1 MEFRVLGPLE
11 VVDGERAIEL
21 GGSKQRSVLAMLV
34 LRAGRVVSTEALVDG
49 LWGDTPPATASK
61 SLQVYVSRLRKTLG
75 DDVIVTR
82 APGYML
88 DAGPDA
94 IDVARVE
101 TLVEQARGE
110 PSFDSASTLSTALA
124 LWRGPALEDLADEP
138 FAQVEVG
145 RLEEL
150 RLSALE
156 DRIDADLALGKH
168 AALVPELEAV
178 SRSHPYRERLV
189 GQRMLALYRSGRQT
203 EALEVYRDA
212 RTRLMDEIG
221 IEPDPE
227 LRDLERRILSQDR
240 SLAAPAPA
248 DAADGTSVVSTTRR
262 RVALALAGVAIASAV
277 AVIATVLLRDS
288 HRSSIVAAPNSVAMI
303 DPRQNTVV
311 GVVPLGERPTRI
323 AVHGDDV
330 WVLQP
335 DRGTVSHI
343 SRSTNAVLGTVGVG
357 GAPSSLVAGARGVW
371 ISDARNRRVTL
382 IEPERLT
389 VAATVRTG
397 RRPLPGPYPDAG
409 LLASGYGSLW
419 FASGEET
426 ITRVDPRLVR
436 VTAQIHDV
444 VTGGSADGAITAGEG
459 SIWVAGPYGGSP
471 VTRIDP
477 RSNTILAKIPLSK
490 FRASGA
496 ATGGGS
502 VWVSDVGE
510 NNVWRIDPA
519 RNVAVA
525 TVPVGAA
532 PIGVASGYGSIWVAN
547 SGDGTVSRIDAI
559 SGKVTRTIKVG
570 GSPNGVAVTD
580 DGVWVT
586 VG

>member
-49 LWGDTPPATASK
+49 LWGDAPPATAAK
-61 SLQVYVSRLRKTLG
+61 SLQVYVSRLRKALG
-75 DDVIVTR
+75 DEVIVTR

-101 TLVEQARGE
+101 ALVRRARGE
-110 PSFDSASTLSTALA
+110 SSFDAASTLSTALA

-150 RLSALE
+150 RLSALD

-168 AALVPELEAV
+168 AALVPELETV
-178 SRSHPYRERLV
+178 SRSHPYRELLV

-203 EALEVYRDA
+203 EALAVYRDA
-212 RTRLMDEIG
+212 RARLMDEIG

-240 SLAAPAPA
+240 SLAAPASA
-248 DAADGTSVVSTTRR
+248 DAADGTTVGTRR
-262 RVALALAGVAIASAV
+262 RRAALALAGAAIASAV
-277 AVIATVLLRDS
+277 AVTATVLLRDS
-288 HRSSIVAAPNSVAMI
+288 DRSSIVAAPNSVAMI
-303 DPRQNTVV
+303 DPRQNIVV

-323 AVHGDDV
+323 AVHGDDL
-330 WVLQP
+330 WVLHP

-343 SRSTNAVLGTVGVG
+343 SRASNAILGTVGVG

-371 ISDARNRRVTL
+371 VSDARNRRLTL

-389 VAATVRTG
+389 VTATAQAG
-397 RRPLPGPYPDAG
+397 RRPLTGPYPDAG
-409 LLASGYGSLW
+409 LLAFGYGSLW
-419 FASGEET
+419 FASGEKT
-426 ITRVDPRLVR
+426 ITRVDPRLAR

-459 SIWVAGPYGGSP
+459 SIWVAGPNNESP
-471 VTRIDP
+471 LTRIDP
-477 RSNTILAKIPLSK
+477 RSNRVRRRSRSPGSV
-490 FRASGA
+490 RVASPPA
-496 ATGGGS
+496 ADRSGSRTSARTTCGGS
-502 VWVSDVGE
+502 IRLE
-510 NNVWRIDPA
+510 M
-519 RNVAVA
+519 
-525 TVPVGAA
+525 
-532 PIGVASGYGSIWVAN
+532 
-547 SGDGTVSRIDAI
+547 SR
-559 SGKVTRTIKVG
+559 SRRCP
-570 GSPNGVAVTD
+570 SE
-580 DGVWVT
+580 
-586 VG
+586 